1 MAPRNIVFFG
11 ESGHGKSS
19 VINMVLGYEKAATSS
34 SAMGCTFK
42 STAYTHQLSG
52 HDLVLW
58 DTAGLNEG
66 DQGTVTDMKAVTSLY
81 TLLKK
86 LEGGVSLLVFCIRAP
101 RINDAAH
108 KNWQLFQEI
117 ICQKRVPIVMA
128 VTHLENEDSMDDW
141 WMENENRFRRY
152 GMNPCSEYGSGVACI
167 TASKGKV
174 RKGGRHAFQD
184 EYDESQDKIRQLI
197 VDNHLRTPWSV
208 RPVDWFQTVYSTTV
222 KTNYWGKKVE
232 EITEKEQIPGRG
244 VFELASRWGISLQE
258 AENLARILEG
268 H

>member
-19 VINMVLGYEKAATSS
+19 VINMVLGYDKAATSS

-42 STAYTHQLSG
+42 STPYSYRVSG
-52 HDLVLW
+52 DDFVLW

-66 DQGTVTDMKAVTSLY
+66 DQGTAPDMKAVASLY
-81 TLLKK
+81 ALLKK

-141 WMENENRFRRY
+141 WTQNEIRFLDY
-152 GMNPCSEYGSGVACI
+152 GMKPCKKSGSGVACL
-167 TASKGKV
+167 TATKGKL
-174 RKGGRHAFQD
+174 RRDGRYTFQD
-184 EYDESQDKIRQLI
+184 EYEESQDKIRQLI
-197 VDNHLRTPWSV
+197 VDNRLDTPWRV
-208 RPVDWFQTVYSTTV
+208 KPVEWFQTVYD
-222 KTNYWGKKVE
+222 KTIKTDCWGNKIE
-232 EITEKEQIPGRG
+232 EIKEAKQVPGQG
-244 VFELASRWGISLQE
+244 IFDLASRWDISREE
-258 AENLARILEG
+258 AQRLADIIEG